1 MNTKTKFQKICAEIK
16 QALGEQTS
24 YREIL
29 ECAQLIMTV
38 YKKDTDDKD
47 FLEEAQETMDQK
59 PLFEIWE
66 ETPWTIYFKEPLL
79 EACQEPDWNQVKLQH
94 ALY

>member
-16 QALGEQTS
+16 QALGTKAS

-38 YKKDTDDKD
+38 YKKDADGND
-47 FLEEAQETMDQK
+47 FLEEASETLDQK
-59 PLFEIWE
+59 ALFEIWE
-66 ETPWTIYFKEPLL
+66 ETPWAIYFKEPLL
-79 EACQEPDWNQVKLQH
+79 DPCQEPDWNQVKLQC
-94 ALY
+94 AIY